1 MSRRERLLL
10 SVQELDRKIEGRLHK
25 DRLIG
30 VVVAVKTSQSEQ
42 TIVRPRPVTFG
53 WQRGIKIGECAH
65 VPYLTLI
72 SLSVGLKS
80 SDEVRCTSGRSFLA

>member
-10 SVQELDRKIEGRLHK
+10 SVQELDRKIEGRLHS
-25 DRLIG
+25 DCLIG

-53 WQRGIKIGECAH
+53 WQRGIKIGECVAC
-65 VPYLTLI
+65 
-72 SLSVGLKS
+72 SVSNTDQFVSWFKIQ
-80 SDEVRCTSGRSFLA
+80 